1 MTHLRDLVA
10 RLNSEQRSAIEAD
23 GNTVVLAGPGSGKT
37 DTIVVKIATLL
48 QHDVRPP
55 RGVACITLTNDAV
68 REFSVRL
75 RTLGIR
81 AERRLFLGTVHG
93 FCLSRVL
100 RPYATIANDLSLA
113 TPQVLSP
120 RAQVD
125 ALRAALDATG
135 VSEDP
140 QYFGVTLTKVRR
152 ALALGESLDPFDE
165 RHVEV
170 ARTYRSLLAAEGSV
184 DFEEMTLTALR
195 LIETM
200 PDVAELI
207 VARYPWI
214 AIDEYQDL
222 GGPLHRIVLA
232 LERAGSRIFAVGDPD
247 QCIFGFTGAD
257 PQYLRD
263 LAQHHSYKTIR
274 LRFNYRSGSKLIAAA
289 EASLGSPRN
298 YQADPSRT
306 NDGEIYFDEIDGG
319 IAAQAHWIVHSLVPR
334 LVTAGTEAHEV
345 AVLYKARGD
354 LLEALV
360 AEIPGAPNPYLL
372 ERDERFPATLVTKW
386 LQRCATKALG
396 GAEAEDLGDLARTY
410 GDLLERAGWF
420 EEQLTVR
427 RRLLEAL
434 GGAHPEMPLHQWI
447 SAVDS
452 GLGLRGLLADDSTA
466 SDEVDA
472 LNQLSATQAEPIALL
487 DFSHGVQVR
496 GRVAVTTCHASK
508 GRQFDVV
515 ILPGLQKSLF
525 PFARW
530 QNGGYRYAPIS
541 LAEDRRLFYVGL
553 TRARHEVHLVYSP
566 RFTNRWG
573 HDVIGRSP
581 FVDEV
586 ALRVAT
592 AA

>member
-1 MTHLRDLVA
+1 M
-10 RLNSEQRSAIEAD
+10 
-23 GNTVVLAGPGSGKT
+23 
-37 DTIVVKIATLL
+37 
-48 QHDVRPP
+48 
-55 RGVACITLTNDAV
+55 
-68 REFSVRL
+68 
-75 RTLGIR
+75 
-81 AERRLFLGTVHG
+81 
-93 FCLSRVL
+93 
-100 RPYATIANDLSLA
+100 
-113 TPQVLSP
+113 
-120 RAQVD
+120 
-125 ALRAALDATG
+125 
-135 VSEDP
+135 
-140 QYFGVTLTKVRR
+140 RR

-170 ARTYRSLLAAEGSV
+170 ARTYNSTLAADGRV
-184 DFEEMTLTALR
+184 DFEAMTLTALR
-195 LIETM
+195 MIDTM
-200 PDVAELI
+200 PDVADLI

-247 QCIFGFTGAD
+247 QCIFGFTGAN

-263 LAQHHSYKTIR
+263 LAQHHSFETIQ

-298 YQADPSRT
+298 YQADPTRT

-319 IAAQAHWIVHSLVPR
+319 LEAQARWIVRTLVPR
-334 LVTAGTEAHEV
+334 LVSEGTEAHEI
-345 AVLYKARGD
+345 AVLYKGKGD
-354 LLEALV
+354 LLEAFV

-372 ERDERFPATLVTKW
+372 ERDARFPTSLLTKW

-396 GAEAEDLGDLARTY
+396 GTEAESLGELARTY
-410 GDLLERAGWF
+410 SDLLDRSGLY
-420 EEQLTVR
+420 EEELTAR
-427 RRLLEAL
+427 CRLLDAL
-434 GGAHPEMPLHQWI
+434 GGVQPDLPLNQWI
-447 SAVDS
+447 SSVDDTL
-452 GLGLRGLLADDSTA
+452 GLGALLAADSTA
-466 SDEVDA
+466 HEEVDA
-472 LNQLSATQAEPIALL
+472 LNQLRATQAQPIALL
-487 DFSHGVQVR
+487 DFAHGVQVR
-496 GRVAVTTCHASK
+496 GRVVVTTCHASK

-530 QNGGYRYAPIS
+530 QGGAYRSAPIS

-566 RFTNRWG
+566 QFTNRWG
-573 HDVIGRSP
+573 HDVEGRSP

-586 ALRVAT
+586 ASRVAT